1 MRSKILLL
9 SLTLII
15 LASLLS
21 SCVGGASMA
30 SSWPGLT
37 ANGNLTYLSYG
48 QFVYA
53 IDYANGSEKW
63 RYPAEAEK
71 AVEFYAPP
79 ALTED
84 GQLIVGGFDHKL
96 YSLEAANGTQ
106 RWVFDGAKDRYIAG
120 PLVTE
125 NGIYAPSSDGSL
137 YALDFNGTL
146 MWTFTTEEAIWA
158 TPATNDECDCI
169 YIASMDRHVYAV
181 DALTGAQR
189 WQSPELSGSIIGTPA
204 YDPEN
209 MLVFAGT
216 FGSEMVALDAE
227 TGRISWQVPTQ
238 EWIWSGPLLA
248 DGVLYFGD
256 EIGNFYA
263 LNAQNGS
270 QKWKIQPLPDSPI
283 VGTPFIENEI
293 IYFTSESATV
303 YGITSSGTIDRTYNV
318 AAKLYTPPVWADGKL
333 LVAEMEGDALLVA
346 LNENGAQQ
354 WVFVPSK

>member
-1 MRSKILLL
+1 MRSKILLF

-21 SCVGGASMA
+21 SCVGGASIA

-37 ANGNLTYLSYG
+37 ANGGLTYLAYG
-48 QFVYA
+48 QFIYA
-53 IDYANGSEKW
+53 IDYLNGTEKW

-71 AVEFYAPP
+71 GIEFYAPP

-84 GQLIVGGFDHKL
+84 GQLIAGGFDHKL
-96 YSLEAANGTQ
+96 YSLDAANGTQ

-137 YALDFNGTL
+137 YALDFNGNL
-146 MWTFTTEEAIWA
+146 MWTFRTDQAIWA
-158 TPATNDECDCI
+158 TPTTSAACDCI
-169 YIASMDRHVYAV
+169 YIASMDRYVYAV
-181 DALTGAQR
+181 DATTGR
-189 WQSPELSGSIIGTPA
+189 ELWQSPELSGSIIGSPA
-204 YDPEN
+204 FDPEN
-209 MLVFAGT
+209 MLIFAGT
-216 FGSEMVALDAE
+216 FGSEMVALNAE
-227 TGRISWQVPTQ
+227 TGQITWRTPTE
-238 EWIWSGPLLA
+238 EWIWSGPLLV

-263 LNAQNGS
+263 LSASDGVQV
-270 QKWKIQPLPDSPI
+270 WKIQPLPESPI
-283 VGTPFIENEI
+283 VGTPFIEEGI
-293 IYFTSESATV
+293 IYFTSESATI
-303 YGITSSGTIDRTYNV
+303 YGINSNGTIARTYNV
-318 AAKLYTPPVWADGKL
+318 AAKLYTPPVWANGNL

-354 WVFVPSK
+354 WVFAPSK